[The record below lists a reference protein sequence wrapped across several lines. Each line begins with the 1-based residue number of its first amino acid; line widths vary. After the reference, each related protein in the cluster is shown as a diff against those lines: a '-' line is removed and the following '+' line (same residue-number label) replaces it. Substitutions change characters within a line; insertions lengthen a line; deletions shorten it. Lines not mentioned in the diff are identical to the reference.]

1 MRISVLAKRSGLP
14 VDTIRFYE
22 KKGLLNPEWISRQS
36 NNYREYSEDC
46 VERLTLVCQAKR
58 LGFTLA
64 EIQKWIQDF
73 ESDCLTFQQKQTILG
88 QKLTEIDERMEEL
101 KMMRQY
107 LSEKIDSLSEPQK
120 SM

>member
-22 KKGLLNPEWISRQS
+22 KKGLINPEWIDRQS

-46 VERLTLVCQAKR
+46 LGRLTLIRQAKR

-73 ESDCLTFQQKQTILG
+73 ESDRVTPQQKKAILG
-88 QKLTEIDERMEEL
+88 KKLTEIDERLEEL
-101 KMMRQY
+101 KAMKRY
-107 LSEKIDSLSEPQK
+107 LSEKIDNLS
-120 SM
+120 